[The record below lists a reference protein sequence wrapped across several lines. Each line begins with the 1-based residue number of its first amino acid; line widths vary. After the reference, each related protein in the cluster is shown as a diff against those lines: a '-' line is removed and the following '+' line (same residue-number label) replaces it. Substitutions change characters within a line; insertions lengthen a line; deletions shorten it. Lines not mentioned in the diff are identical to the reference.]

1 MKIDLVDTKEF
12 IRVNH
17 LREVTSPAM
26 YERGGIPNANG
37 LISNEIFGVNVQS
50 RKTTFAYISLNGH
63 FFSPVVYKQFK
74 RMFRNIEKIVD
85 GSRNFSITDK
95 GELIPDENGQTGI
108 EFIYKNWE
116 KIKWNRTT
124 GMRNE
129 RIDLLTKT
137 PKNQIFTEYWLVIP
151 AFYRDVSSGSSGG
164 KTIPLNTFY
173 SRLIRLASLL
183 KGNSLFSFSFNST
196 KATIQNT
203 LVEIY
208 DYFRDKM
215 KGKGGLLRRYLLGK
229 SIDYSVRTVI
239 SDPIYHGNRVGDDIV
254 SFDYA
259 AIPVSHICVEL
270 HPFMIHW
277 LKNFFRQAV
286 INEQFNKS
294 AIAISTNAKA
304 EMPKTVKLKNPELYF
319 NDAFLKKQLDKYYYD
334 SSSRFDIVTVPLAQ
348 PFNGKT
354 EVPLIFRGRIVDQPG
369 RESPLIERPL
379 TWTDVMYMAACD
391 VSKDKHA
398 LITRYPLLH
407 QHGIIVT
414 RYNVQSTNQTIPME
428 VNGTIYKWYP
438 VIDLS
443 KDKKQVSVSFTD
455 SVNFSNSFLKGNG
468 GDFLCHGLPFAVMRL
483 IKSCERLTSGVSI
496 LKYAC

>member
-1 MKIDLVDTKEF
+1 MKIDLIDAKEF
-12 IRVNH
+12 IRVNK
-17 LREVTSPAM
+17 LKEITSPAL
-26 YERGGIPNANG
+26 YERGGVPNANG

-85 GSRNFSITDK
+85 GSRTFSITEK
-95 GELIPDENGQTGI
+95 GELVPDEKGQTGI
-108 EFIYKNWE
+108 DFLYKNWE

-137 PKNQIFTEYWLVIP
+137 PKNQIFVEYWIVIP
-151 AFYRDVSSGSSGG
+151 AFYRDISSSGAGG
-164 KTIPLNTFY
+164 KTIPLNSMY
-173 SRLIRLASLL
+173 SKLIRYSSLL
-183 KGNSLFSFSFNST
+183 KGNSLFAFSFNST
-196 KATIQNT
+196 KAAIQNT

-229 SIDYSVRTVI
+229 SVDFCVRTVI
-239 SDPIYHGNRVGDDIV
+239 SDPIYHGDRVGDDMV
-254 SFDYA
+254 DFDHA

-277 LKNFFRQAV
+277 LKNFFQQAV
-286 INEQFNKS
+286 VNEQYNKEVLGAS
-294 AIAISTNAKA
+294 VT
-304 EMPKTVKLKNPELYF
+304 TVKLKDPEIHF
-319 NDAFLKKQLDKYYYD
+319 NDTFLKNQLDRYYYD
-334 SSSRFDIVTVPLAQ
+334 TSSRFDIVTVPLEK
-348 PFNGKT
+348 PLNGKK
-354 EVPLIFRGRIVDQPG
+354 ELPLVFRGRIVDQPG
-369 RESPLIERPL
+369 RESTLVDRPL

-391 VSKDKHA
+391 VSEGKHA

-414 RYNVQSTNQTIPME
+414 KYNVRSTNETTPME
-428 VNGTIYKWYP
+428 VNGKIYRWYP
-438 VIDLS
+438 VIDLK

-455 SVNFSNSFLKGNG
+455 SVSFSNSFLKGNG
-468 GDFLCHGLPFAVMRL
+468 GDFTECRSLPFAVMRL
-483 IKSCERLTSGVSI
+483 NKFCERLTSGVYR
-496 LKYAC
+496 KVC